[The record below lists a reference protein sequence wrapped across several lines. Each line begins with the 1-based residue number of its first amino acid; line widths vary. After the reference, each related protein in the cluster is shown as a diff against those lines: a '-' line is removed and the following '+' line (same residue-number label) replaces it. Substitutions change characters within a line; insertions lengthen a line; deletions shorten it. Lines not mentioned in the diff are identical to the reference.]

1 MLFNAHTFTSAV
13 PQAIW
18 PIAESL
24 YTRKTLSPHEETAHA
39 YPAVFILMTRII
51 PFFARKEQWRVVAGA
66 GYVLSQQFKWN
77 I

>member
-1 MLFNAHTFTSAV
+1 MPTLLHQQFHKPF
-13 PQAIW
+13 W
-18 PIAESL
+18 PIEESL
-24 YTRKTLSPHEETAHA
+24 YTRKTLSPHKETAHA